1 MLGADELKPEGERGV
16 ESVRGVDEST
26 CAVGLAEVVG
36 DGGFGACNGDLEALA
51 ELVTATHEI
60 TFSLTTK
67 DKSIFPIKLMVVCTG
82 SVRPDY
88 GCLGVR

>member
-1 MLGADELKPEGERGV
+1 MLGADELKPEGEGGV
-16 ESVRGVDEST
+16 KSVRGTDEST

-60 TFSLTTK
+60 KVTLTST
-67 DKSIFPIKLMVVCTG
+67 DKATFPIKFMVVCTG

-88 GCLGVR
+88 GV

>member
-1 MLGADELKPEGERGV
+1 MLGADELKPEGEGGV
-16 ESVRGVDEST
+16 EPVRGADEST

-36 DGGFGACNGDLEALA
+36 DGGFGACNGDLEAFA

-60 TFSLTTK
+60 KVILTTE

-88 GCLGVR
+88 GV